1 MAETELYTI
10 INNPQLPQ
18 NPNKFYT
25 HFFYKAVFVSIFLL
39 ILPLFPSEAPDF
51 INHTI
56 NTRSWELLQLLFVGI
71 AVSYGLFSKRND
83 ETQKEQQQGSIKS
96 DNAQSYVARLLQ
108 VSSVFDD
115 DSENPSA
122 SEPNDSKVQ
131 TWNSQYY
138 RGEPIVVVAKENS
151 QQAADAAT
159 VEKPLLLP
167 VRSLKNG
174 VSESSMIDS
183 TVNSFARSNSRRF
196 SRSLIK
202 LSPEESEENIVLRSP
217 IPWRSRSGR
226 MEIKED
232 FTQTP
237 SMLDFPEINPIDS
250 PSSRY
255 QSLKPSSDPTPLSLS
270 SEIQSKSLQD
280 VGRKNITHNSSFSP
294 IPPPPPP
301 PPPPPTHPRVNLTYS
316 KSTAETYS
324 RKEFRRSA
332 RSFPN
337 KFSEDSQNM
346 GRRGAEFTVRI
357 PSDTPVAV
365 KSKSF
370 RTRKETEFD
379 EYLLH
384 DNEIESFIERRGSQ
398 NKKFMTDNTQT
409 LMEHPKEEK
418 KEFMETH
425 KDVEESEDDEE
436 EDDDELQEL
445 ASKNNGE
452 IGGSDNGPDVD
463 KKADEFIAKFREQ
476 IRLQRIASIRR
487 STAQTPKIGG
497 R

>member
-1 MAETELYTI
+1 MAETDLYKTM

-39 ILPLFPSEAPDF
+39 LLPLFPSEAPDF

-83 ETQKEQQQGSIKS
+83 EQQQQQQQQQPNKS

-115 DSENPSA
+115 DSETP
-122 SEPNDSKVQ
+122 SEPNHSNNNKVQ

-138 RGEPIVVVAKENS
+138 RGEPIVVVAKETS
-151 QQAADAAT
+151 QQAADSSAT

-174 VSESSMIDS
+174 VSESSSMIDFK
-183 TVNSFARSNSRRF
+183 VGRSNSRRF
-196 SRSLIK
+196 NRNLSK
-202 LSPEESEENIVLRSP
+202 LSGVSPESEEENIVLQSP

-226 MEIKED
+226 MEIKEE

-237 SMLDFPEINPIDS
+237 EIINH
-250 PSSRY
+250 
-255 QSLKPSSDPTPLSLS
+255 SSDPPSLSLS

-280 VGRKNITHNSSFSP
+280 VGRKKIPTTKSSSFSP

-301 PPPPPTHPRVNLTYS
+301 PPPPPYHRRMNLTN
-316 KSTAETYS
+316 TQNRTDTYS
-324 RKEFRRSA
+324 RKEFRRNA

-337 KFSEDSQNM
+337 KFSED
-346 GRRGAEFTVRI
+346 I
-357 PSDTPVAV
+357 PMAA
-365 KSKSF
+365 KSNSF
-370 RTRKETEFD
+370 RTPRQQTEFD

-384 DNEIESFIERRGSQ
+384 DSEIERFLERRGSQ
-398 NKKFMTDNTQT
+398 KKKFMADD
-409 LMEHPKEEK
+409 EEK
-418 KEFMETH
+418 KEFMEAE
-425 KDVEESEDDEE
+425 KDVEEEESDE
-436 EDDDELQEL
+436 DELQEL
-445 ASKNNGE
+445 ASKNGE
-452 IGGSDNGPDVD
+452 IVGNDHDHHDHDHDHGPDVD

-487 STAQTPKIGG
+487 STTQTTPKIGG